1 MSKGVI
7 SLNMKEEKT
16 EKKNL
21 RDNGIIQK
29 KDKNGKVFWYARI
42 VRTEGNGK
50 KKQYTQKAESKSHAR
65 RLRDELSNKFG
76 ERGEKAIKGDK
87 MLFREFCDIYK
98 TRKLFEAVY
107 HGEGKAKRKVSG
119 VRSLKSVLFYLD
131 VLRNHF
137 GAKLIRSITHS
148 DIEDFKTKRL
158 KMPSKR
164 GERSIADVNR
174 TLALLRTMLR
184 FAVQNSWLAESA
196 FDKGKPL
203 ISLSDEVK
211 RERVLSFDEEIRLLS
226 FCTDKRQHLKSILIT
241 ALDTA
246 MRKGELLSLTW
257 QNVDFEEHLIRL
269 IATNT
274 KTQTSRNIGMT
285 ARVFDELQKLWEVS
299 PKDLDNLVFGVQ
311 DVKRS
316 FTSACREAKI
326 SDFRFHDV
334 RHTAITRMIQA
345 GLSPTEIMKIS
356 GHTQMNTFA
365 RYVNPDT
372 NAVQRIADRL
382 SAYQA
387 EAMIKADI
395 SSQLS
400 N

>member
-1 MSKGVI
+1 MIGV
-7 SLNMKEEKT
+7 SMKEEKI

-42 VRTEGNGK
+42 VRIEGNGK

-65 RLRDELSNKFG
+65 RLRNELSNKFG

-87 MLFREFCDIYK
+87 MLFREFCDIYQ

-119 VRSLKSVLFYLD
+119 VRSLKTVLFYLD
-131 VLRNHF
+131 VLRNYF

-158 KMPSKR
+158 KTPSKR

-174 TLALLRTMLR
+174 TLALLRAMLR

-211 RERVLSFDEEIRLLS
+211 RERVLSFDEEKKLLT
-226 FCTDKRQHLKSILIT
+226 FCTDKRQHLKSILVI

-257 QNVDFEEHLIRL
+257 RNVDFEGRLIRL

-274 KTQTSRNIGMT
+274 KTQTSRNVGMT
-285 ARVFDELQKLWEVS
+285 ARVFDELQNLWKVS
-299 PKDLDNLVFGVQ
+299 PKNLDDLVFGVQ

-316 FTSACREAKI
+316 FTSACRDAQI
-326 SDFRFHDV
+326 LDFRIHDC

-372 NAVQRIADRL
+372 NAVQRIADML
-382 SAYQA
+382 STFNT
-387 EAMIKADI
+387 EAMNEV
-395 SSQLS
+395 STTNELV